1 MAELLTPEQCALAKY
16 MSELSEEA
24 YCAGWMADLEY
35 NLWEAVLGLRRAYGR
50 TTISHA
56 KKERLR
62 ALCDA
67 CAGWIVFENGVGE
80 TWLPLDAWEQRFSEW
95 QQDKPSHASRG

>member
-1 MAELLTPEQCALAKY
+1 MSELLTPQQRALAEY

-24 YCAGWMADLEY
+24 YCAGCMADLEY
-35 NLWEAVLGLRRAYGR
+35 NLWEAVSVVRRTYGR

-62 ALCDA
+62 ALCDD
-67 CAGWIVFENGVGE
+67 CAGWIVFESGVGA
-80 TWLPLDAWEQRFSEW
+80 TWLPLDAWEQRFKEW
-95 QQDKPSHASRG
+95 QEDKSLQARRG